1 MANPVLLNNIDHK
14 DLRIV
19 TRPGADLGDARAFV
33 QTFPAEFRQLQAHY
47 PIIFRK
53 DDASQAYEPIA
64 LFGFESDENLF
75 LEGQTWDA
83 AAIPLLVS
91 RMPFLIGQ
99 HGEELMIHVD
109 LDNPRVSNVEGEAV
123 FLPHGGMSPYLEN
136 VNSMLLAI
144 HEGMQ
149 ANAGF
154 IEALL
159 KNELLEGFS
168 LDITLDDGSQHRFG
182 GFYTVNEER
191 LAALDAAT
199 LDSLHKAGY
208 LAAIYF
214 QIASLSNFRS
224 LIDRKN
230 RKNTSYAARG

>member
-14 DLRIV
+14 DLRVV

-53 DDASQAYEPIA
+53 DDANQAFEPIA

-75 LEGQTWDA
+75 LEGQAWEA
-83 AAIPLLVS
+83 AEIPLLVS

-109 LDNPRVSNVEGEAV
+109 LDNPRVNQAEGEPV
-123 FLPHGGMSPYLEN
+123 FLEHGGMSPYLEN
-136 VNSMLLAI
+136 INAMLLAI

-149 ANAGF
+149 TNAGF
-154 IEALL
+154 VEALL

-168 LDITLDDGSQHRFG
+168 FDITLDDGSQHRFG
-182 GFYTVNEER
+182 GFYTINEER

-214 QIASLSNFRS
+214 QIASLPNFRS

-230 RKNTSYAARG
+230 RRHAARG

>member
-14 DLRIV
+14 DLRVI
-19 TRPGADLGDARAFV
+19 TRPGADLGDNRAFV

-53 DDASQAYEPIA
+53 DDASQAFEPIA

-75 LEGQTWDA
+75 LEGQDWEA
-83 AAIPLLVS
+83 AEIPLLVS

-109 LDNPRVSNVEGEAV
+109 LDNPRVSRAEGEPV
-123 FLPHGGMSPYLEN
+123 FLEHGGMSPYLEN
-136 VNSMLLAI
+136 INAMLLAI

-149 ANAGF
+149 ANTGF
-154 IEALL
+154 VEALL

-214 QIASLSNFRS
+214 QIASLSNFRT

-230 RKNTSYAARG
+230 RRHAAHG

>member
-14 DLRIV
+14 DLRVI
-19 TRPGADLGDARAFV
+19 TRHGADLGDNRAFV

-75 LEGQTWDA
+75 LEGQDWDA
-83 AAIPLLVS
+83 ATVPLLVS
-91 RMPFLIGQ
+91 RLPFLIGQ

-109 LDNPRVSNVEGEAV
+109 LDSPRVSKLEGEAV
-123 FLPHGGMSPYLEN
+123 FLPHGGSTPYLEN
-136 VNSMLLAI
+136 INSMLLAI

-149 ANAGF
+149 TNAGF

-168 LDITLDDGSQHRFG
+168 LDITLDDGSQSRLS
-182 GFYTVNEER
+182 GFYTIHEER
-191 LAALDAAT
+191 LASLSAAAVHE
-199 LDSLHKAGY
+199 LHQAGY
-208 LAAIYF
+208 LAPIYYAL
-214 QIASLSNFRS
+214 ASLSNFRG

-230 RKNTSYAARG
+230 RRMKADAAGR

>member
-14 DLRIV
+14 DLRVI
-19 TRPGADLGDARAFV
+19 TRHGADLGDDQAFV
-33 QTFPAEFRQLQAHY
+33 ATFPAEFRQLQAHY
-47 PIIFRK
+47 PIVFRK
-53 DDASQAYEPIA
+53 PEGSDAYEPIA
-64 LFGFESDENLF
+64 LFGFEAGENLF
-75 LEGQTWDA
+75 LDGQSWDA
-83 AAIPLLVS
+83 AAVPLLVS

-109 LDNPRVSNVEGEAV
+109 MDSPRVGKDEGEPV
-123 FLPHGGMSPYLEN
+123 FLPHGGMSPHLEN

-144 HEGMQ
+144 HEGMG

-168 LDITLDDGSQHRFG
+168 LDITLDDGSQHRLG
-182 GFYTVNEER
+182 GFYTIHEER

-199 LDSLHKAGY
+199 LDRLHKAGY

-214 QIASLSNFRS
+214 QIASLSNFRD

-230 RKNTSYAARG
+230 RRHAARS

>member
-14 DLRIV
+14 DLRVI

-53 DDASQAYEPIA
+53 DDASQAFEPIA

-75 LEGQTWDA
+75 LEGQAWEA
-83 AAIPLLVS
+83 AEIPLLVS

-109 LDNPRVSNVEGEAV
+109 LDNPRVNQAEGEPV
-123 FLPHGGMSPYLEN
+123 FLEHGGMSPYLEN
-136 VNSMLLAI
+136 INAMLLAI

-149 ANAGF
+149 TNAGF
-154 IEALL
+154 VEALL

-168 LDITLDDGSQHRFG
+168 FDITLDDGSQHRFG
-182 GFYTVNEER
+182 GFYTINEER

-230 RKNTSYAARG
+230 RRHAARG